1 MTNIATRQPLSRSG
15 KGYLIAL
22 IGVAVW
28 SATATLIGYLTSRY
42 DFPPFLLAAWRDAI
56 ASLTLL
62 ATFLIVRRSLLRLP
76 PGQWK
81 FIVVYGVLL
90 SLFNAMWTVSV
101 VLNGAAVSTVLVYSS
116 AAFTAVIAWPL
127 FGEKLTPVRL
137 VAILFRLAGCALVAG
152 AFNPSA
158 WRSNI
163 LGVIT
168 GLASGLCFSAYSL
181 MGKETARRGISS
193 WTALTYTFGLAA
205 VMLSVYNFLLPHI
218 GSTVLGSPSLIPSID
233 APGWL
238 VLILLAFGPTIGGY
252 GLYSLSLNYLPATIS
267 NLIAT
272 LEPSLTA
279 VQSYFLLGERFTLPQ
294 VTGSLLIIFGVVI
307 LRLLERRPEGQPRPI
322 PATNGFPPSD

>member
-1 MTNIATRQPLSRSG
+1 MASSTLRRPLTQTG

-22 IGVAVW
+22 VGVAVW
-28 SATATLIGYLTSRY
+28 SATATMIGYITKRY
-42 DFPPFLLAAWRDAI
+42 ALPPFIIAAWRDAFTCLI
-56 ASLTLL
+56 MLVMLL
-62 ATFLIVRRSLLRLP
+62 LIKRSLLRLP
-76 PGQWK
+76 RKHLG
-81 FIVVYGVLL
+81 FIILYGLLL
-90 SLFNAMWTVSV
+90 SVFNSIWTVSV
-101 VLNGAAVSTVLVYSS
+101 ALNGAAVSTVLVYSS
-116 AAFTAVIAWPL
+116 AAFTAVVAWPL

-137 VAILFRLAGCALVAG
+137 VAILFSLAGCALVAG

-193 WTALTYTFGLAA
+193 WTALLYTFGLAA
-205 VMLSVYNFLLPHI
+205 MLLSVYNFILPRI
-218 GSTVLGSPSLIPSID
+218 GSTILGSPSLIPAID

-238 VLILLAFGPTIGGY
+238 ALILLAFGPTLGGY
-252 GLYSLSLNYLPATIS
+252 GLYNLSMNYLPATIS

-294 VTGSLLIIFGVVI
+294 VAGSLLIISGVVI
-307 LRLLERRPEGQPRPI
+307 LRLLERRSEGQPLPI
-322 PATNGFPPSD
+322 PATDGFPSAD